1 MEGKKLLNSALG
13 MMLLVTMMLSSMG
26 SITAIACPSNGNGCK
41 DCIVEQI
48 RYSCPSCV
56 PLIRCMARC
65 LWGGAARSTC
75 ISRCDGGKPTLSDCK
90 KCMSRCKC
98 SCVA

>member
-13 MMLLVTMMLSSMG
+13 LMLLVMMMLSSMG
-26 SITAIACPSNGNGCK
+26 SITAIAYGNGCK
-41 DCIVEQI
+41 DCIVEQV
-48 RYSCPSCV
+48 RYGCPSCV

-65 LWGGAARSTC
+65 LWGVSARSSC

>member
-13 MMLLVTMMLSSMG
+13 MMLLVMMMLSSMG

-48 RYSCPSCV
+48 RYTV
-56 PLIRCMARC
+56 AR
-65 LWGGAARSTC
+65 RVSTC